1 MRSGKEVVLSKS
13 AIKSG
18 EFGRMDESFHKKI
31 HILSA
36 DSRIKQEFMGSRLR
50 ILCGMFA
57 SVVLLAGCKDA
68 PVDVPVVTVENVMVD
83 NVEIYGD
90 YVGLIQAVRRV
101 EVHARVEGFLEKMT
115 FEEGKLV
122 QMNEPLF
129 YINDDQYKARV
140 EKAKAQ
146 LKKDQAQAAK
156 AERDVLRLRPL
167 YEQNAASQL
176 DLDNAVAAL
185 DMARANVSMSEA
197 DLKQAELELSYT
209 VVRSPL
215 TGYISERYA
224 DIGSLVGK
232 SNSSRL
238 ATVVK
243 SDTVQ
248 VDFKLTALDYLRSQ
262 RRNVHLGEL
271 DTSRSWQPTVTVT
284 LADNSVYGEKGIV
297 DFASPQV
304 DPQTGTFGVRAILP
318 NPHQVLLPGQFTRVR
333 LLLDVLENVIV
344 IPRKAVIIEKGGAYV
359 FVVRP
364 DSIAEKRFVELGV
377 EQNNRVVV
385 DRGLS
390 PDERIVTEGFQK
402 LQHGQRVTWNSD
414 DKFSDSVLNGSAKAD
429 SLAKPATDSAAAKK
443 VEQTRKAGV
452 NGSASRGNRSAGTKR
467 DTADKDMQDIYKAVQ
482 PAAQKQKIERE
493 AAEQAAKKRAEES
506 VSQSASMQNAS
517 HHGAASDASA
527 VEQAGEEKTSD
538 TTKNSNR

>member
-1 MRSGKEVVLSKS
+1 MR
-13 AIKSG
+13 
-18 EFGRMDESFHKKI
+18 
-31 HILSA
+31 
-36 DSRIKQEFMGSRLR
+36 SRLR

-57 SVVLLAGCKDA
+57 WVVLLGGCKEA
-68 PVDVPVVTVENVMVD
+68 PVDVPVVTVENVAVD

-90 YVGLIQAVRRV
+90 YVGLIQAVSRV

-146 LKKDQAQAAK
+146 LKKDEAQAAK
-156 AERDVLRLRPL
+156 AERDVLRLRHL
-167 YEQNAASQL
+167 YEKNAASQL

-333 LLLDVLENVIV
+333 LLLDVLEDVIV

-359 FVVRP
+359 YVVRP

-377 EQNNRVVV
+377 EQNNIVVV

-390 PDERIVTEGFQK
+390 REERIVTEGFQK
-402 LQHGQRVTWNSD
+402 LQHGQRVTWQSD
-414 DKFSDSVLNGSAKAD
+414 GAGADSTRRVSPEAD
-429 SLAKPATDSAAAKK
+429 SLASASSATDSLPQKM
-443 VEQTRKAGV
+443 EQARKTRNSGV
-452 NGSASRGNRSAGTKR
+452 SRSGRSTARKQ
-467 DTADKDMQDIYKAVQ
+467 DTLHNDLQDIYEAVQ
-482 PAAQKQKIERE
+482 PVSQKKKVERE
-493 AAEQAAKKRAEES
+493 AAAQAARKTAGSDQLAGSSQAAHSQKS
-506 VSQSASMQNAS
+506 VEDTSSTATVDQEGSAP
-517 HHGAASDASA
+517 
-527 VEQAGEEKTSD
+527 D
-538 TTKNSNR
+538 TLKNQHNR

>member
-1 MRSGKEVVLSKS
+1 
-13 AIKSG
+13 
-18 EFGRMDESFHKKI
+18 
-31 HILSA
+31 
-36 DSRIKQEFMGSRLR
+36 
-50 ILCGMFA
+50 MFA
-57 SVVLLAGCKDA
+57 WVVLLGGCKEA
-68 PVDVPVVTVENVMVD
+68 PVDVPVVNVENVAVD

-90 YVGLIQAVRRV
+90 YVGLIQAVSRV

-146 LKKDQAQAAK
+146 LKKDEAQAAK

-333 LLLDVLENVIV
+333 LLLDVLEDVIV

-359 FVVRP
+359 YVVRP
-364 DSIAEKRFVELGV
+364 DSIAEKRFC
-377 EQNNRVVV
+377 RA
-385 DRGLS
+385 
-390 PDERIVTEGFQK
+390 
-402 LQHGQRVTWNSD
+402 
-414 DKFSDSVLNGSAKAD
+414 GS
-429 SLAKPATDSAAAKK
+429 
-443 VEQTRKAGV
+443 
-452 NGSASRGNRSAGTKR
+452 
-467 DTADKDMQDIYKAVQ
+467 
-482 PAAQKQKIERE
+482 
-493 AAEQAAKKRAEES
+493 
-506 VSQSASMQNAS
+506 
-517 HHGAASDASA
+517 
-527 VEQAGEEKTSD
+527 
-538 TTKNSNR
+538 